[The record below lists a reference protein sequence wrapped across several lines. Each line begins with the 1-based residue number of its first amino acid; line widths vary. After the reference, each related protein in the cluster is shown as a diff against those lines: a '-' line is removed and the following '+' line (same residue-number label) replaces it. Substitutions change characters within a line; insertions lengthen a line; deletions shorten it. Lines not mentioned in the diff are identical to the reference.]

1 MESPSLAIPFFER
14 SLKISKKAQFD
25 SIYNCLVSKGKET
38 PYFAPAPSSAARSAD
53 ACTASIMIP
62 RIPPRSITCKALI
75 VVPPGEVTSSFNCP
89 GCFPILRF
97 KMEKLALC
105 HQVI

>member
-1 MESPSLAIPFFER
+1 MESPTLAIQKKPQK
-14 SLKISKKAQFD
+14 LKKAQFD
-25 SIYNCLVSKGKET
+25 SRILSCLVSKVKET

-53 ACTASIMIP
+53 ACTASIIIP

-97 KMEKLALC
+97 KMEN
-105 HQVI
+105 